1 MKRTISIGITIIV
14 LLSLLAVGCSGQKSE
29 YQYKDTEKL
38 VTLVR
43 EAAALVEKNGD
54 KAFPEFK
61 TNGSK
66 WWQGGK
72 YIFVYDTEGNLLVH
86 PDPELEGKN
95 QLGLKDPNGKPI
107 VKWFINEASRYQ
119 GETEGW
125 YHYLW
130 PKPGEIF
137 PTWKTTY
144 VNLATAPSG
153 KIYIV
158 CSGVYN
164 MSMERVFAEDVVK
177 KAMEFIESEG
187 KDAFDTLRDPASEF
201 LFQDTY
207 VFVVDQDGISL
218 VNPNF
223 SRYVEGKNLMD
234 LKDSDGKYITRAMF
248 DLLKTQES
256 GWVDYKWPKPGQT
269 TPSKKSTF
277 VAKAK
282 LGDTWVL
289 VGCGVYLE

>member
-1 MKRTISIGITIIV
+1 MKRTISIGIALVV

-29 YQYKDTEKL
+29 YQHKDTEKL

-66 WWQGGK
+66 WWQGEN
-72 YIFVYDTEGNLLVH
+72 YIFVHDTEGNMLIH

-107 VKWFINEASRYQ
+107 IKWFINEASGYK
-119 GETEGW
+119 GKTEGW
-125 YHYLW
+125 FHYLW
-130 PKPGEIF
+130 PKPGEIL

-144 VNLATAPSG
+144 VKLATAPSG
-153 KIYIV
+153 RKYIV
-158 CSGVYN
+158 GSGVYN
-164 MSMERVFAEDVVK
+164 MSMERAFAEDEVK
-177 KAMEFIESEG
+177 DAARFIESKG
-187 KDAFDTLRDPASEF
+187 KDAFDALRDPAGEF

-207 VFVVDQDGISL
+207 VFVIGQDGIAL
-218 VNPNF
+218 VHPIF
-223 SRYVEGKNLMD
+223 FRYLEGKNLMD
-234 LKDSDGKYITRAMF
+234 LKDSDGKYLIRAMF
-248 DLLKTQES
+248 DLLKTQDS
-256 GWVDYKWPKPGQT
+256 GWVDYKWPKPGET
-269 TPSKKSTF
+269 KPSKKSTF
-277 VAKAK
+277 VTKAK